1 MHSKQRNFTYL
12 LSLLALACFFAVK
25 PGMVKAETNDAQT
38 VQVDPVKKIKKTFVA
53 YNRGNKLNIW
63 STYGKGKKVVTRY
76 KSGRKFTA
84 TGQVKANGKNWYR
97 ISSKKWINGVNAITT
112 TKYNKIKAVAA
123 KASKQKKVV
132 ALASSKLGK
141 RYVWGATGP
150 YSFDCSGLT
159 MYVYKHALGVNLP
172 HYSVSQLYYGKTVST
187 KKLQKGDLLFFGSK
201 RAPSHVGIY
210 VGGNKFVHASS
221 PTVGVIKSTVSTRP
235 SSVFY
240 PSSARRL
247 I

>member
-1 MHSKQRNFTYL
+1 MLKLKKVFAKLT
-12 LSLLALACFFAVK
+12 LALALTAGVSFAASQV
-25 PGMVKAETNDAQT
+25 PSAGQP
-38 VQVDPVKKIKKTFVA
+38 VQAASKKTER
-53 YNRGNKLNIW
+53 N
-63 STYGKGKKVVTRY
+63 KVVSLA
-76 KSGRKFTA
+76 KK
-84 TGQVKANGKNWYR
+84 QV
-97 ISSKKWINGVNAITT
+97 
-112 TKYNKIKAVAA
+112 
-123 KASKQKKVV
+123 
-132 ALASSKLGK
+132 GK

-172 HYSVSQLYYGKTVST
+172 HYSVSQLYYGKAVST
-187 KKLQKGDLLFFGSK
+187 KKLQQGDLLFFGSK